1 MKDHLPCVP
10 GSPKRRLLYHFYSMK
25 VYQMGYLRRILTNV
39 LRGLRIVY
47 ENYQRE
53 LCDLYEI

>member
-1 MKDHLPCVP
+1 
-10 GSPKRRLLYHFYSMK
+10 
-25 VYQMGYLRRILTNV
+25 MGYLRRILTNV